1 MWSYEDVSS
10 SEVGVGAGIDLSAPI
25 EYKSKAQSPPGV
37 GSNGG
42 RATGSIIN
50 RATGSIINI
59 ALFKDMTSLKG
70 FAIGGEM
77 LLYAPSYMT
86 NE

>member
-50 RATGSIINI
+50 I